1 MARNSLQFVLSA
13 REYELLYEFLVKRT
27 PKAVQKRVPSVSK
40 PSSNHD
46 YNPAALR
53 SALRVFLATASGLKC
68 WELISSR
75 LLSRGK
81 TRRSAPKVSY
91 MKSLSFRL
99 ALSLSTILFL
109 HRVLFRFFVR
119 LRSRLLSEKAHEL
132 RKRYPRLFNGITSK
146 LAPAVGAS
154 LAGLAL
160 GIYPKDQLRVTMAIY
175 VGARSLEFLYNAV
188 EGDGYLKNMPWW
200 WGSWLLFPLSQGQL
214 LHAFVFDRDCFP
226 AVSSIC
232 TIRTT
237 RNSTKLDQAYS
248 DFILKYTP
256 SYVQRRPANVPAA
269 LVWPTSNQIVDSLA
283 EMARLRWP

>member
-1 MARNSLQFVLSA
+1 MARNTLQFALSA
-13 REYELLYEFLVKRT
+13 REYELLHGFLVNRT

-40 PSSNHD
+40 PPSDHD
-46 YNPAALR
+46 YNPAAFR
-53 SALRVFLATASGLKC
+53 SALRVFLATACGLKS
-68 WELISSR
+68 WDLISSR

-81 TRRSAPKVSY
+81 TRRPAPKIAY
-91 MKSLSFRL
+91 TKSPSFRL

-119 LRSRLLSEKAHEL
+119 LRSRLLSEKAAEL

-154 LAGLAL
+154 FAGLAL

-175 VGARSLEFLYNAV
+175 VGARSLEFLYDAV

-226 AVSSIC
+226 SVS
-232 TIRTT
+232 
-237 RNSTKLDQAYS
+237 
-248 DFILKYTP
+248 
-256 SYVQRRPANVPAA
+256 
-269 LVWPTSNQIVDSLA
+269 
-283 EMARLRWP
+283 